1 MINQRKYQYIL
12 ISFIVL
18 LGFNF
23 SSCGL
28 NKESR
33 TMRALKDC
41 KYELVGVDSLILS
54 GMDIAQLLDSKN
66 QQINLSGIPAI
77 AMGYLSQNLPLS
89 AKLQLEITNPTNRL
103 AGIRQFEYII
113 LLDGMQLLEG
123 TSNLPI
129 SVPSGSTVVVP
140 VHLQANVYP
149 LLSNGDNLQRVLNFI
164 NGSRAGASNNTTD
177 ILNLTLRLKPTIT
190 LANQAVQYPGYINVE
205 RSIDRATLLRI
216 LSR

>member
-1 MINQRKYQYIL
+1 MTNLRKHQHIL
-12 ISFIVL
+12 ISIITVVGL
-18 LGFNF
+18 TI

-33 TMRALKDC
+33 TMQALKDC
-41 KYELVGVDSLILS
+41 KYELVGVDSLLLS
-54 GMDIAQLLDSKN
+54 GMDIAQLLDSRN
-66 QQINLSGIPAI
+66 QQINLAGIPAI
-77 AMGYLSQNLPLS
+77 AMGYLSQNLPLT

-113 LLDGMQLLEG
+113 LLEGMQLLEG
-123 TSNLPI
+123 TSDLPI

-164 NGSRAGASNNTTD
+164 NGSRDGISSNTTD
-177 ILNLTLRLKPTIT
+177 KLNLTLRLKPTIS
-190 LANQAVQYPGYINVE
+190 LANQAVQYPGYITVE
-205 RSIDRATLLRI
+205 RSLDRATLLRM